1 MASPRQR
8 SNEPLGGA
16 ALAVAA
22 SAAADVVVTVARRSA
37 ASGAAAQAEALRAR
51 VADAAVRNAQAYAE
65 ALVARE
71 AAAGLPPERRD
82 WEIGRAFARAAEQP
96 LELARV
102 AADIALLAAGI
113 ASQADPDVRADAVV
127 AAALAA
133 GVARGA
139 VALVAV
145 NLTAVPGDER
155 VAEAERLAE
164 AAAQATAQAVAAG
177 A

>member
-1 MASPRQR
+1 MASPRPP
-8 SNEPLGGA
+8 SNEPSGGA

-22 SAAADVVVTVARRSA
+22 SAAADVLVTVARRSSA
-37 ASGAAAQAEALRAR
+37 PGSAAQAEALRVR
-51 VADAAVRNAQAYAE
+51 IADAAVRNAQAYAE

-71 AAAGLPPERRD
+71 SAAGLPPERRD
-82 WEIGRAFARAAEQP
+82 AEIGRAFARAAEQP
-96 LELARV
+96 LDLARV
-102 AADIALLAAGI
+102 AADLALLAAGI
-113 ASQADPDVRADAVV
+113 AAQADPDVHADAVV

-145 NLTAVPGDER
+145 NLTALPGDPR
-155 VAEAERLAE
+155 VAEAEGHAAAAAE
-164 AAAQATAQAVAAG
+164 AAAQAVAAG